1 LIHLPEDLSPPEFRR
16 HPVTSTLRDAASG
29 GVPTE
34 AELDALKLPAAV
46 RRQVGDAAAKAAAMR
61 LAGQNADARDY
72 ANERA
77 TLIVDGLAPEF
88 QDPDYRR
95 PPEPDT
101 YDPGE
106 LAESVGRW

>member
-61 LAGQNADARDY
+61 LAGQN
-72 ANERA
+72 
-77 TLIVDGLAPEF
+77 VDGLAPEF